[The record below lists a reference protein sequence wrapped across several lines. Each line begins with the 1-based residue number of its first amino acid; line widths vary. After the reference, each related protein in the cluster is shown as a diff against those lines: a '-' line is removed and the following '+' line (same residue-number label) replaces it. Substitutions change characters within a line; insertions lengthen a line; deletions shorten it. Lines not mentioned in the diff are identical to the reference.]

1 MTEMAVSRT
10 SHRRTK
16 ERPTELPPLVE
27 QCKAV
32 ILSIQERF
40 RTLQKKKNTLETADP
55 GHDSKKDGVDTVSV
69 LPPQIA
75 DNNRAEELN
84 QATLQLAH
92 SVQVTSGE
100 VLEIALLDKNPL
112 PMFTEIDPARLLKD
126 MELTESD
133 NQETITII
141 EQTIAAVEK
150 AFREHLSDEER
161 TLHTRSGFCSELS
174 GLLTLLARARGLDA
188 KMYQIMDINLA
199 RGVQRGNS
207 LNHYDMFVRD
217 GAQLYLVDL
226 SFGQF
231 FKAEPDQHNAAGEY
245 LAEPVREG
253 VHPVVQQLI
262 TKGYVKATP
271 AVLQEYFNL
280 TVPTAERTADFDPH
294 LISRVAAEKPVHV
307 MRSYPSVVEELIPEE
322 KREELMNWV
331 YAQ

>member
-16 ERPTELPPLVE
+16 ERTLELSPLVE

-40 RTLQKKKNTLETADP
+40 RTLQKKKNTLETAES
-55 GHDSKKDGVDTVSV
+55 GHGSKKDGVDTVLV
-69 LPPQIA
+69 FPPQIA

-84 QATLQLAH
+84 QATLQLTH
-92 SVQVTSGE
+92 SVKVTTGE
-100 VLEIALLDKNPL
+100 SLDVALLEKTPL
-112 PMFTEIDPARLLKD
+112 PMEIDTNPASLIKE
-126 MELTESD
+126 MEVSAED
-133 NQETITII
+133 NPETIAAIERTIV
-141 EQTIAAVEK
+141 AVEK
-150 AFREHLSDEER
+150 AFRHHVSDEER

-174 GLLTLLARARGLDA
+174 GFATLLARAQGLDA
-188 KMYQIMDINLA
+188 EMYQIMDINLA
-199 RGVQRGNS
+199 RGIQRGNS
-207 LNHYDMFVRD
+207 LNHFDVFVRD
-217 GAQLYLVDL
+217 GSQLYLVDL

-262 TKGYVKATP
+262 AKGYMKATP
-271 AVLQEYFNL
+271 ATLREYFNL
-280 TVPTAERTADFDPH
+280 TVPTAERTADFDPQ
-294 LISRVAAEKPVHV
+294 IVSRVAPEKPVHV
-307 MRSYPSVVEELIPEE
+307 MRSYPSVVEELIPED
-322 KREELMNWV
+322 KREELMSWV